1 MRLKTSRHGEAR
13 RNGMNIVVCIKQV
26 PDTTDVKIDPK
37 TGTLVR
43 EGVPSIINP
52 DDTHAIEE
60 GLRLKEKFGGRVVV
74 LSMGPPQAMDAL
86 MVCKAMGVDLCY
98 LISDRAFAGADTLA
112 TSYTLAKAVQAT
124 GPWDV
129 VICGRQAIDGDTAQ
143 IGPQMAEALG
153 VPQVTYCTEI
163 SVEGRKVTAKRA
175 LEDGYELIRTELP
188 ALFTVIKDINK
199 PRYPSVMGIVSVCRS
214 CDVQTWTAKD
224 IAASPKMIGLNGSP
238 TQVARTFAPEPKGVG
253 QVLKGEPEAVVKELV
268 KKLRDKNVVRV
279 R

>member
-1 MRLKTSRHGEAR
+1 
-13 RNGMNIVVCIKQV
+13 MNIVVCIKQV

-37 TGTLVR
+37 TGTLIR

-52 DDTHAIEE
+52 DDRHAIEE
-60 GLRLKEKFGGRVVV
+60 GLRLKERFGGRVVV

-86 MVCKAMGVDLCY
+86 MEAKAMGADSCY

-112 TSYTLAKAVQAT
+112 TSYSLMKSVQAT
-124 GPWDV
+124 GPWDI

-153 VPQVTYCTEI
+153 VPQVTYCIEI
-163 SVEGRKVTAKRA
+163 AVDEDGKSVTAKRA
-175 LEDGYELIRTELP
+175 LEDGYEVIRTKLP

-199 PRYPSVMGIVSVCRS
+199 PRYPSVKGIVGVCRN
-214 CDVQTWTAKD
+214 CDVLTWTAKD
-224 IAASPKMIGLNGSP
+224 IGASPKMIGLNGSP
-238 TQVARTFAPEPKGVG
+238 TQVARTFAPEPKGQGV
-253 QVLKGEPEAVVKELV
+253 VLKGDPEAVVKELV
-268 KKLRDKNVVRV
+268 KKLREKNVVRV

>member
-1 MRLKTSRHGEAR
+1 
-13 RNGMNIVVCIKQV
+13 MNIVVCIKQV
-26 PDTTDVKIDPK
+26 PDTTDVRIDPK

-52 DDTHAIEE
+52 DDRHAVEE
-60 GLRLKEKFGGRVVV
+60 GLRIRERFGGRVVV

-86 MVCKAMGVDLCY
+86 MVCRAMGADHCY

-112 TSYTLAKAVQAT
+112 TSYALAKAVQAT
-124 GPWDV
+124 GPWDIV
-129 VICGRQAIDGDTAQ
+129 LCGRQAIDGDTAQ

-163 SVEGRKVTAKRA
+163 EINGMKVEAKRA
-175 LEDGYELIRTELP
+175 LEDGYEIIQTELP

-199 PRYPSVMGIVSVCRS
+199 TMYPSLEAKVSVCNR
-214 CDVQTWTAKD
+214 CDVTTWNAED
-224 IAASPKMIGLNGSP
+224 IGTSPKMIGLNGSP
-238 TQVARTFAPEPKGVG
+238 TQVARTFAPEAKGVG
-253 QVLKGEPEAVVKELV
+253 QILRGEPEVVVRNLV
-268 KKLRDKNVVRV
+268 RMLRDKNVVRV

>member
-1 MRLKTSRHGEAR
+1 
-13 RNGMNIVVCIKQV
+13 MNIVVCIKQV

-37 TGTLVR
+37 TGTLIR

-52 DDTHAIEE
+52 DDRHAIEE
-60 GLRLKEKFGGRVVV
+60 GLRLKERFGGRVVV

-86 MVCKAMGVDLCY
+86 MEAKAMGADTCY

-112 TSYTLAKAVQAT
+112 TSYSLMKSVQAT
-124 GPWDV
+124 GPWDI

-153 VPQVTYCTEI
+153 VPQVTYCIEI
-163 SVEGRKVTAKRA
+163 EVGEDGRTVTAKRA
-175 LEDGYELIRTELP
+175 LEDGYEVIRTKLP

-199 PRYPSVMGIVSVCRS
+199 PRYPSVKGIVSVCRN
-214 CDVQTWTAKD
+214 CDVLTWTAKD
-224 IAASPKMIGLNGSP
+224 IGASPKMIGLNGSP
-238 TQVARTFAPEPKGVG
+238 TQVARTFAPEPKGQGV
-253 QVLKGEPEAVVKELV
+253 VLKGEPEAVVKELV
-268 KKLRDKNVVRV
+268 KKLREKNVVRV

>member
-1 MRLKTSRHGEAR
+1 MKV
-13 RNGMNIVVCIKQV
+13 IVCIKQV

-37 TGTLVR
+37 TGTLIR

-52 DDTHAIEE
+52 DDRHAIEE
-60 GLRLKEKFGGRVVV
+60 GLRLKERFGGRVVV

-86 MVCKAMGVDLCY
+86 MEAKAMGADLCY

-112 TSYTLAKAVQAT
+112 TSYSLMKSVQAT
-124 GPWDV
+124 GPWDI

-153 VPQVTYCTEI
+153 VPQVTYCIEI
-163 SVEGRKVTAKRA
+163 EIGEDGRTVTAKRA
-175 LEDGYELIRTELP
+175 LEDGYEVIRTKLP

-199 PRYPSVMGIVSVCRS
+199 PRYPSVKGIVSVCRN

-224 IAASPKMIGLNGSP
+224 IGASPKMIGLNGSP
-238 TQVARTFAPEPKGVG
+238 TQVARTFAPEPKGQGV
-253 QVLKGEPEAVVKELV
+253 VLKGEPEAVVKELV
-268 KKLRDKNVVRV
+268 KRLREKNVVRV

>member
-1 MRLKTSRHGEAR
+1 
-13 RNGMNIVVCIKQV
+13 MNIVVCIKQV

-37 TGTLVR
+37 TGTLIR

-52 DDTHAIEE
+52 DDRHALEE
-60 GLRLKEKFGGRVVV
+60 GLRLKERFGGRVVV

-86 MVCKAMGVDLCY
+86 MEAKAMGADQCY

-112 TSYTLAKAVQAT
+112 TSYSLMKSVQAT
-124 GPWDV
+124 GPWDI

-153 VPQVTYCTEI
+153 VPQVTYCIEI
-163 SVEGRKVTAKRA
+163 EVGEDGRTVTAKRA
-175 LEDGYELIRTELP
+175 LEDGYEVIRTKLP

-199 PRYPSVMGIVSVCRS
+199 PRYPSVKGIVGVCRN

-238 TQVARTFAPEPKGVG
+238 TQVARTFAPEPKGQGV
-253 QVLKGEPEAVVKELV
+253 VLKGEPEAVVKELV
-268 KKLRDKNVVRV
+268 KKLREKNVVRV